1 MDEDQKAGLRKYL
14 PKPGFSMEVADSN
27 TYGLIVR
34 LLVSIGFSGA
44 VGTGDLLQF
53 DPRYTRVYIDTEN
66 LVVTRAIGLHDPS
79 LSLNKLLEVL
89 EKATD
94 EEMAKEAQFEA
105 ARAAALKFSNRLIRP
120 KI

>member
-1 MDEDQKAGLRKYL
+1 MDEEQKAGLRKYL
-14 PKPGFSMEVADSN
+14 PKPGFSMGVTDSN

-34 LLVSIGFSGA
+34 LLVTIGFSGA

-53 DPRYTRVYIDTEN
+53 NPMYTRVYIDTEN
-66 LVVTRAIGLHDPS
+66 LVINRATGLHESS

-94 EEMAKEAQFEA
+94 EEIAKEARFEA
-105 ARAAALKFSNRLIRP
+105 AKAAALKFSNRLIRP